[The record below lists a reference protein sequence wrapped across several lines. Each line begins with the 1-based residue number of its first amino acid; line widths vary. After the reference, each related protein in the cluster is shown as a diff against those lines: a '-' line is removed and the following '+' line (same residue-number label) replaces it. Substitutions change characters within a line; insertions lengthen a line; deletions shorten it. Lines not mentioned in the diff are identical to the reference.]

1 LEDTV
6 PRPQK
11 NRIVS
16 KPPLYSSFKP
26 TGVRKRG
33 LKQIALSLDEYE
45 AVRLAD
51 YAQLDHE
58 EAAVQME
65 ISRSTFT
72 RLLERARKKVA
83 AFMVEGRELFVEGG
97 CVHFRRNLMRCLICG
112 EIFSVGFDE
121 ELSACPGCGSADV
134 EDMAD
139 GFGHGNCCRQY
150 SRETGGKD
158 YAKR

>member
-1 LEDTV
+1 V

-33 LKQIALSLDEYE
+33 LEQVALSLDEYE

-51 YAQLDHE
+51 YLQQEHE

-83 AFMVEGRELFVEGG
+83 TFMVEGRELCVEGG
-97 CVHFRRNLMRCLICG
+97 CVHFRKNLMRCLSCG
-112 EIFSVGFDE
+112 ELFSSGFDE
-121 ELSACPGCGSADV
+121 ELSVCPICGSAEI

-150 SRETGGKD
+150 SREKLYND
-158 YAKR
+158 RRKS